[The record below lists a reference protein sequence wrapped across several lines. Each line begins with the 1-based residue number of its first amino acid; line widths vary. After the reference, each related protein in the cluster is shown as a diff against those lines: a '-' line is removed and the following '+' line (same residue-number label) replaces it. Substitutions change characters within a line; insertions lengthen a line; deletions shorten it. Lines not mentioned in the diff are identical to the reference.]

1 MPQVVGAGLK
11 SKYDEPVEDPSP
23 DPAEGAGRVARG
35 GHQPDSEQRA
45 GRRGVGADLLVEREE
60 RGPDQRDRRAPDQRH
75 AHEQHPDRQQQ
86 PSHSSRQYRRRIPRL
101 QLMTNDVHITPEG
114 LVAVQ
119 KELIE
124 LTTVRRPAIVAKIK
138 AAREFGDLSENFE
151 YHAAKN
157 EQGMMEARINEL
169 EAVVKNHVLI
179 ESRKS
184 NGVVSMGST
193 VRFQEDGE
201 GEESYR
207 IVGPA
212 EADPKSGRVSY
223 ESALGK
229 ALIGHRVGE
238 EVEIRTPNAAYRVR
252 IVGVD

>member
-1 MPQVVGAGLK
+1 
-11 SKYDEPVEDPSP
+11 
-23 DPAEGAGRVARG
+23 
-35 GHQPDSEQRA
+35 
-45 GRRGVGADLLVEREE
+45 
-60 RGPDQRDRRAPDQRH
+60 
-75 AHEQHPDRQQQ
+75 
-86 PSHSSRQYRRRIPRL
+86 
-101 QLMTNDVHITPEG
+101 MTSDVHITPEG
-114 LVAVQ
+114 LEAV
-119 KELIE
+119 KAELRQ
-124 LTTVRRPAIVAKIK
+124 LTSIKRP
-138 AAREFGDLSENFE
+138 DLSENFE

-184 NGVVSMGST
+184 NGVVAMGST

-201 GEESYR
+201 GEEMYR

-238 EVEIRTPNAAYRVR
+238 EVEIRTPNGAYRVR